1 MCQLNKNSKIVE
13 EDKLLTTP
21 IRNAIKM
28 LQRDLENV
36 FYDTKATGAEISLK
50 TEKVERGAISNNGL
64 AGKQK
69 RADGYKDK
77 EDFLLQEQ
85 YHIEVKENS
94 ITVFAYGDLG
104 FIYGLLYISEQYLGV
119 KPFWFWME
127 QKFVKQESIVIN
139 DTCVISEIPS
149 VRLRG
154 WFFNDEVLMMKWKY
168 NDTKKA
174 GWKMAFEALL
184 RCGGNMVIPGTDKL
198 SVQNRKLAADMGL
211 WITHHHAEPLG
222 AQMFVRAYP
231 DMEANYLENPQLF
244 EKLWEEAVL
253 AQKDCKVVWNVCF
266 RGQGDMP
273 FWSNDVTGQ
282 FDTEEKRGRMISAVI
297 RRQCDIV
304 RKYVKNPIFCTNLYG
319 EIMELYEKGLI
330 NLDTD
335 VIKVRADNG
344 YGKMVTR
351 RRDNHA
357 VRVSSMPDKEDK
369 GLQGI
374 YYHVSFYDL
383 QAANHITML
392 PNSVDFVDRELSAVL
407 ENGGGDFWII
417 NCSNVKPHVYF
428 LDAIRKKWF
437 GKKVSDMQHSRE
449 FAADYFDGKEQ
460 IAACFAAYPKAMISY
475 GAQEDEHMGEQF
487 YTENIRILAHQFLVD
502 RNRNCEALYWIAGD
516 VPYTKQVE
524 KLCKMC
530 ACGLERLSGLVEQCE
545 KVRKLLGQETLQLFD
560 GTIYLQARIH
570 AFCARGMVLFGEAFE
585 AFEAQEYARAFVLFG
600 RSAECFDAAD
610 KAMRDSEHDVW
621 EGFYLNECL
630 ADVKHTT
637 YMVRKVMGHVRE
649 FGDNVRHDKW
659 YREYCYAREDRKVFL
674 LLVQDNHM
682 TDWELYLAMKNSI
695 NILE

>member
-1 MCQLNKNSKIVE
+1 MCQLNKNSRVSGE
-13 EDKLLTTP
+13 EKLLTTP
-21 IRNAIKM
+21 VKNAIKI

-36 FYDTKATGAEISLK
+36 FYDTDAAGAEILLK
-50 TEKVERGAISNNGL
+50 TENVEKKAISNNSL
-64 AGKQK
+64 VC
-69 RADGYKDK
+69 
-77 EDFLLQEQ
+77 EQEQ
-85 YHIEVKENS
+85 YRIEVKENS

-104 FIYGLLYISEQYLGV
+104 FIYGLLYISGQYLGV

-127 QKFVKQESIVIN
+127 QRFAKRESIAIN
-139 DTCVISEIPS
+139 DTCVISEMPS

-168 NDTKKA
+168 NGTEKE

-198 SVQNRKLAADMGL
+198 SIQNRKLAADMGL

-231 DMEANYLENPQLF
+231 DMEANYLEHPQLF
-244 EKLWEEAVL
+244 EKLWEDAVL

-273 FWSNDVTGQ
+273 FWSNDATGQ
-282 FDTEEKRGRMISAVI
+282 FDTEQKRGRMISAVI

-304 RKYVKNPIFCTNLYG
+304 RKYVENPIFCTNLYG

-330 NLDTD
+330 DLGTD

-357 VRVSSMPDKEDK
+357 VRVSSMPDREDK

-392 PNSVDFVDRELSAVL
+392 PNSIDFVDKELSAVL
-407 ENGGGDFWII
+407 ENGGGDFWVI

-428 LDAIRKKWF
+428 LDAVRKKWF
-437 GKKVSDMQHSRE
+437 GKSVSDAQHSKE
-449 FAADYFDGKEQ
+449 FAADYFDGEEQ
-460 IAACFAAYPKAMISY
+460 VAACFAAYPKAMIPY
-475 GAQEDEHMGEQF
+475 GTQEDEHIGEQF
-487 YTENIRILAHQFLVD
+487 YTENIRILAHQLLVD
-502 RNRNCEALYWIAGD
+502 KNQNCEALYWIAGD

-530 ACGLERLSGLVEQCE
+530 ACGLGRLSGLAGQCE
-545 KVRKLLGQETLQLFD
+545 KVRKRLGQETLQLFD

-570 AFCARGMVLFGEAFE
+570 AFCARGTAFFGEAFE

-610 KAMRDSEHDVW
+610 KAMRDSEHGVW

-630 ADVKHTT
+630 ADVKHTA
-637 YMVRKVMGHVRE
+637 YMVRKVMGYVRE
-649 FGDNVRHDKW
+649 LGDNVRHDKW
-659 YREYCYAREDRKVFL
+659 YREYCYAKEDRKVFL

-682 TDWELYLAMKNSI
+682 ADWELYLAMKNKI
-695 NILE
+695 RI